1 MGSREKE
8 YKEIFIA
15 EALEVY
21 HGLSGHIIEL
31 EKNTTDDKI
40 LAEIF
45 RLLHNLKANA
55 KAIGYVDIAEIAHKL
70 ENVFGAIR
78 DKNLSFQGNVVT
90 LMLDGID
97 LLGTLIANIDNPK
110 FEGPET
116 ELLKNIDSLLD
127 DLSAGQAESSPI
139 KKYYTSQNISL
150 SDLIYI
156 PIRKLDDLMNLVGE
170 LIIDKDRILSLGNEI
185 GMDALKNVSSH
196 LHRITSEIQNTVMD
210 ARLVNVGSLFTK
222 FPRIVRDV
230 ALIDDKSVEL
240 EITGQDIK
248 IDRNIL
254 QIITDAMLHLVRNAV
269 THGIEPKEEREKAG
283 KDPVGKIDL
292 SAQSDKDQV
301 LIIIKDDGRGI
312 DLEKVRKNAIINN
325 FITTDKAKE
334 LSDSEIISL
343 IFEPGFS
350 LSKTVTELSGRG
362 VGLDVVK
369 NALDSIGGKIKIE
382 SKIGEGTAFK
392 LYLPTSIAVKGALLF
407 EVDSTSYAIPLI
419 HTDSVL
425 TIYNKELHQ
434 VGPSMVADIKTE
446 TLPIICLK
454 EFFDSDNTTP
464 HYGKVDDLKGEV
476 QNVIVVSYN
485 NRKLGLIVDRLLRQ
499 QDIVVKP
506 LQKPLDNIDYFGGVT
521 LLGTG
526 EVCLVVDVPS
536 ISKQL
541 SVKSYI

>member
-21 HGLSGHIIEL
+21 HGLSSHIIEL
-31 EKNTTDDKI
+31 EKNTTDEKI

-55 KAIGYVDIAEIAHKL
+55 KAIGYIDISEIAHKL
-70 ENVFGAIR
+70 ENVFSAIR
-78 DKNLSFQGNVVT
+78 DKKLSFQGNVVT

-97 LLGTLIANIDNPK
+97 LLGTLITNIDNPK

-116 ELLKNIDSLLD
+116 ELLNNIDNLLD
-127 DLSAGQAESSPI
+127 DLSAGHAEGSPI

-170 LIIDKDRILSLGNEI
+170 LIIDKDRILSLGNET

-230 ALIDDKSVEL
+230 ALIDEKSVEL

-269 THGIEPKEEREKAG
+269 THGIEPKEERLKAG
-283 KDPVGKIDL
+283 KDPVGKIEL

-312 DLEKVRKNAIINN
+312 DIEKVRKNAIANN
-325 FITTDKAKE
+325 FITAEKAKE
-334 LSDSEIISL
+334 LSDSEMISL

-382 SKIGEGTAFK
+382 SKMGEGTAFK
-392 LYLPTSIAVKGALLF
+392 MYLPTSIAVKGALLF

-425 TIYNKELHQ
+425 TINNYELHQ
-434 VGPSMVADIKTE
+434 VGPSMVADIKSE
-446 TLPIICLK
+446 TLPLICLK
-454 EFFDSDNTTP
+454 EFFNSDNLMP
-464 HYGKVDDLKGEV
+464 HYGNVDELKGAV

-526 EVCLVVDVPS
+526 EVCLVLDVPS
-536 ISKQL
+536 ISKHL